1 MWTNSE
7 DLSIIADI
15 YQVKIK
21 VITTKGRNDK
31 NPTVNWISPDVGL
44 QKYSQLQGVDLGEMT
59 LLHEDEVHFNL
70 VIDKKSDLAV
80 LGSLSNRF
88 NVGPLTKTNKDVNS
102 DYESN
107 GKVESD
113 KELETVEELRKVL
126 KRCENEKKVIKDQY
140 IKCETELRKRTEE
153 IVKLKIEVKDLKQLH
168 SLGDKLKD
176 VEDLASKKQ
185 SYEEE
190 NIPERNV
197 QDSNSND
204 SVWKSGIKRRFSKN
218 SFQNRSSTK
227 TGVVFEVEYNC
238 TDCDFQGTSELLL
251 NKHINLKH
259 TRPIDRTEVII
270 LI

>member
-1 MWTNSE
+1 MW
-7 DLSIIADI
+7 
-15 YQVKIK
+15 
-21 VITTKGRNDK
+21 
-31 NPTVNWISPDVGL
+31 
-44 QKYSQLQGVDLGEMT
+44 
-59 LLHEDEVHFNL
+59 
-70 VIDKKSDLAV
+70 
-80 LGSLSNRF
+80 
-88 NVGPLTKTNKDVNS
+88 
-102 DYESN
+102 
-107 GKVESD
+107 
-113 KELETVEELRKVL
+113 

-218 SFQNRSSTK
+218 EKPFLSAEKFNREIKKVPSTP
-227 TGVVFEVEYNC
+227 TIEF
-238 TDCDFQGTSELLL
+238 
-251 NKHINLKH
+251 
-259 TRPIDRTEVII
+259 
-270 LI
+270 